1 MKLYCYTREPLEDII
16 YAARLAYSMH
26 LAYEEAGKIIP
37 FHHNEGILYAL
48 GVSNPENGVITAKSL
63 KHPWMFEKE
72 DGTYGIVAVRTEA
85 DGEDEADSEGCVLV
99 FETADFV
106 HYKEIGL
113 YRLQEQGIIRKIK
126 AEYCRECGKYVFT
139 WQSEDG
145 SLWTGAGNPYTLVD
159 ICDVK
164 EIKAVKE
171 DAFAVECPEFD
182 CFVEGETKQFGICDT
197 PDSSNMPEV
206 RGASDTQSAAGAVL
220 GNRICISEEMGD
232 YLKKKLQVPVCEKV
246 VPFMNGKEVTEAVFA
261 EELKDVKAAA
271 FYNDGSMVLRKIDWE
286 APVTGA
292 QTVQGRVHQ
301 EYFDFPFTENRA
313 DPCCMYRDGKYY
325 YIATNDADGNH
336 SLYMRCSDTLQG
348 IVDAEEALLLDS
360 TMYEGIGG
368 LLWAPEF
375 HEIDGQL
382 YIFHAATPGEFF
394 WEESHVMKLREGG
407 DPMCK
412 EDWSRPHMVV
422 KKDGTPLCEAGKVI
436 SLDMTTFEYEGGL
449 YAMWSQRQFLPVDQ
463 GAWLYLAEIDPK
475 EPWKLL
481 NDPVCI
487 IKPDYGWENN
497 HTFVVEGPYAL
508 EKDGQLM
515 VTYSGAAVDAT
526 YVVGL
531 LKPVMG
537 SDIMKPENWIRSNY
551 PLMSSRS
558 AEDEYGPGHNSYVT
572 DENGLVWN
580 FYHGRRGVTGP
591 RSSGARRVHFDIDGE
606 PMLDVVDAVDLPE
619 ELRKITIN
627 LK

>member
-1 MKLYCYTREPLEDII
+1 MKIFCYTREPLEDII

-26 LAYEEAGKIIP
+26 LAYEKDGEVIP
-37 FHHNEGILYAL
+37 FHHNEGLLYAF
-48 GVSNPENGVITAKSL
+48 GVSDPETGVITAKSL
-63 KHPWMFEKE
+63 KHPYMFERG

-85 DGEDEADSEGCVLV
+85 DGDDEKDNAGCVLI
-99 FETADFV
+99 FETTDFV

-113 YRLQEQGIIRKIK
+113 YRLQENGIIRKVK
-126 AEYCRECGKYVFT
+126 AEYCKECGAYTFAWQTEEDKWFT
-139 WQSEDG
+139 G
-145 SLWTGAGNPYTLVD
+145 KGNPYTGEA

-164 EIKAVKE
+164 E
-171 DAFAVECPEFD
+171 CD
-182 CFVEGETKQFGICDT
+182 CEGACVG
-197 PDSSNMPEV
+197 
-206 RGASDTQSAAGAVL
+206 GACGVTNDVGTCACEGAVW
-220 GNRICISEEMGD
+220 GNSLCISDEMGD
-232 YLKKKLQVPVCEKV
+232 YLLKKLMVPVCEKI
-246 VPFMNGKEVTEAVFA
+246 VPYKDGAEVTGRISA
-261 EELKDVKAAA
+261 EELADVKAAA
-271 FYNDGSMVLRKIDWE
+271 FYNDGSVVLRKIDWNPAESGAAE
-286 APVTGA
+286 ATGY
-292 QTVQGRVHQ
+292 VHQ

-325 YIATNDADGNH
+325 YIATNDADREH
-336 SLYMRCSDTLQG
+336 TMYMRCADTLEG
-348 IVDAEEALLLDS
+348 IVTAEDSLILDS
-360 TMYEGIGG
+360 TTYEEIGG

-375 HEIDGQL
+375 HEIDGKL

-394 WEESHVMKLREGG
+394 REESHVMELREGG
-407 DPMCK
+407 NPMCK
-412 EDWSRPHMVV
+412 DDWSKPHLVV

-436 SLDMTTFEYEGGL
+436 SLDMTTFEYEGDV

-463 GAWLYLAEIDPK
+463 GAWLYLAKIDRK

-515 VTYSGAAVDAT
+515 ITYSGAAVDAT

-531 LKPVMG
+531 LKPIMG
-537 SDIMKPENWIRSNY
+537 SDIMDPANWKRSNF

-558 AEDEYGPGHNSYVT
+558 AQDQYGPGHNSYLE
-572 DENGLVWN
+572 DENGLTWN

-606 PMLDVVDAVDLPE
+606 PMLDVVDEVDLPKE
-619 ELRKITIN
+619 MRDIKVQLR
-627 LK
+627 